1 MRAPTVTT
9 LSGQVLAGYP
19 SLHLATNYP
28 AGMVSALMVPST
40 YIATGGS
47 IPTSLITNVPY
58 TTVPRADIVNAQLLI
73 VLSSVPRAP
82 KAKPIDKHL
91 PGFL

>member
-19 SLHLATNYP
+19 SLHLATNCP

-58 TTVPRADIVNAQLLI
+58 TIVPRVDIVSA
-73 VLSSVPRAP
+73 
-82 KAKPIDKHL
+82 
-91 PGFL
+91 